1 MKVIVLVTLCVI
13 VPAKPIPPTENIEP
27 AFRRGWLLVC
37 CMDGVRLFGIQSCDS
52 LVEQMANKLFR
63 NSLIVLISGTVA
75 VSAVCSGP
83 SWAAF
88 DSIAPDPVA
97 DASSDPPFAPE
108 AVNQAHEA
116 PPTAPVPGASHPQ
129 PDAVSAAPV
138 PGGAPSSA
146 APANHNG
153 APVPAVATQTPNPAE
168 DEHLIQS
175 NLKHDLGAVSSL
187 SLAGWEAQSPV
198 WMTRTKGTLVAPEG
212 VTVPAS
218 VGASRPLLLEYG
230 CTDFVSRSFHREGA
244 SCHVDLYHF
253 AKADGAYGAYST
265 LREGSSNIV
274 LRGQASSEDDNCI
287 SFWKGSVFAKLK
299 ANSENDEEAKSALTK
314 LADELVKR
322 IEGTGELP
330 LVLRSLP
337 SFEKVKGSEKFF
349 MGTEAAHR
357 YLNVPFIET
366 LYLTG
371 SDGAAHADYQFASPI
386 SERLGLL
393 AINYKSATLAQS
405 SFKSYVDNITAMSN
419 KVLQRTDNEALC
431 RVSDSFLLCQ
441 LNGQKLI
448 VISGARKKFS
458 PGMLARQLH

>member
-1 MKVIVLVTLCVI
+1 
-13 VPAKPIPPTENIEP
+13 
-27 AFRRGWLLVC
+27 
-37 CMDGVRLFGIQSCDS
+37 MDGVRLFGIQSFDS
-52 LVEQMANKLFR
+52 LVEQMANKFFR
-63 NSLIVLISGTVA
+63 NSLIVLVAGTVA
-75 VSAVCSGP
+75 VTVCAGT

-88 DSIAPDPVA
+88 DAVAPDPVA
-97 DASSDPPFAPE
+97 DTSSNPPFAPD
-108 AVNQAHEA
+108 AVNQALHEA
-116 PPTAPVPGASHPQ
+116 PPTAPVPGASHPH
-129 PDAVSAAPV
+129 PNAVSAAPV

-146 APANHNG
+146 APANQNG
-153 APVPAVATQTPNPAE
+153 APVPAVAAQTPNPAD

-366 LYLTG
+366 LYLAG